1 MTRFCS
7 KCSIVIVVA
16 WPRVAGH
23 TGKKF
28 FLGSLER
35 IALVAYH
42 KCGPDLKNFTTR
54 FNDNGPERPRK
65 YRISRQ
71 KIDEYFLVSK
81 DSDIL
86 CKKKYYTIRT
96 LTLKCGEGYPIEHL
110 HATYRRDL
118 RVKMKSPVN
127 PSRIAKI
134 THSRIKNRSSQTNT
148 SVNFW
153 QVRLWYLR

>member
-7 KCSIVIVVA
+7 KCSIVIVA
-16 WPRVAGH
+16 LPRVAGH

-42 KCGPDLKNFTTR
+42 KCGPDLKHFTTR
-54 FNDNGPERPRK
+54 FNDNDPESTEFPDRRLMNIFLCPK
-65 YRISRQ
+65 IQIS
-71 KIDEYFLVSK
+71 YA
-81 DSDIL
+81 
-86 CKKKYYTIRT
+86 KKSTYYTIRT
-96 LTLKCGEGYPIEHL
+96 LTLKCGKGYPIEHL

-118 RVKMKSPVN
+118 RVKMKNPVN